1 MKNSHIGR
9 VIVLHESNSV
19 GTFSKDGIH
28 LSPLYVSFAVFI
40 RKKKYYSFHFFFYS
54 NRKYT
59 SGKKVNK

>member
-19 GTFSKDGIH
+19 GTFSKDEIH

-40 RKKKYYSFHFFFYS
+40 RKKILFVPLFFFT
-54 NRKYT
+54 RKYT